1 MGSSEYNGLSIFPPF
16 HQGAE
21 GIRGLKGG
29 KGEKVNTSTVLALWL
44 TDAIPP
50 EMEGCNSV
58 SNEASGKRERE
69 KKKPLKCPPGL
80 AVKSSCHWDVMECG
94 TLNKNE
100 ALCGETDH
108 LPFFYSWMCG
118 PVACLCG
125 CLCKRKKNISGKFAW
140 GFKME
145 GASFVTS

>member
-1 MGSSEYNGLSIFPPF
+1 MGSSEYNGHSIFPPF

-29 KGEKVNTSTVLALWL
+29 KGEKVNTSTVLALWV

-50 EMEGCNSV
+50 EMQGYNSV
-58 SNEASGKRERE
+58 SNEASLEPGEWGGGK

-100 ALCGETDH
+100 ALCGETDL
-108 LPFFYSWMCG
+108 LPFFLFLDVW
-118 PVACLCG
+118 ACCVFMWL
-125 CLCKRKKNISGKFAW
+125 L
-140 GFKME
+140 
-145 GASFVTS
+145 V